1 VSSNVAPEGVSP
13 DPLRDPSA
21 AVRRKKRGCFAT
33 GCLTILGLLLVVA
46 VVVGGLVL
54 RVPQQLGIWPSGASL
69 LQGTPDR
76 EAAAAILDEV
86 AATGVDTT
94 GLSLYVMPVEGQD
107 GTLAYAV
114 LDTSAGFRFPT
125 GADANP
131 LTDLFGRLASGSTVD
146 EAGIEQ
152 VAIAYRDEAGRTLGV
167 LTASTNVIRQFVAG
181 EIDEAA
187 FSEQLRGDVDLGAV
201 LDAVNAP

>member
-1 VSSNVAPEGVSP
+1 MAPEGVGP
-13 DPLRDPSA
+13 DPLPDPSA
-21 AVRRKKRGCFAT
+21 PVRRKKRGCFAT
-33 GCLTILGLLLVVA
+33 GCLTILGLFF
-46 VVVGGLVL
+46 VGGAVLAVLLL

-86 AATGVDTT
+86 AAAGMDTT

-107 GTLAYAV
+107 GSLAYAV
-114 LDTSAGFRFPT
+114 LDASAGFQFPT
-125 GADANP
+125 GTAANP
-131 LTDLFGRLASGSTVD
+131 LPDLFGRLAGGSTVD

-152 VAIAYRDEAGRTLGV
+152 VAVAYRDGAGRTLGV
-167 LTASTNVIRQFVAG
+167 LTASTKVIRQFVAG

-187 FSEQLRGDVDLGAV
+187 FSEQLRGDVDLGAA
-201 LDAVNAP
+201 LEAVNAP